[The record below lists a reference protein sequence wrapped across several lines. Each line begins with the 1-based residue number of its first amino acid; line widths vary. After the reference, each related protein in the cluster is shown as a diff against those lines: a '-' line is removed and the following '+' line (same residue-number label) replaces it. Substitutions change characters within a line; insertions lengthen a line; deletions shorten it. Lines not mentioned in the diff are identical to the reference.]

1 MAFKIQLCCSR
12 REGETK
18 KRKDGSKAPHK
29 ALKYL
34 KPNCLSSVLISA
46 TNQVCDLGK
55 CIQSLCTSFP
65 LLKNGNDS
73 TYFKG
78 VLVRSH

>member
-12 REGETK
+12 SEGETK

-34 KPNCLSSVLISA
+34 KGPPGVGRGPTGVRANL
-46 TNQVCDLGK
+46 TQFFQKD
-55 CIQSLCTSFP
+55 
-65 LLKNGNDS
+65 KNV
-73 TYFKG
+73 F
-78 VLVRSH
+78 